1 MSSRK
6 TIFKANGIEIN
17 WFSSLE
23 TPVLAVSPLTLSLFL
38 DLFCS
43 IFILSFSMHT
53 ILQTWKRSTLRKSK
67 ERRIG
72 FAFRDSITPSND
84 RTRDESLRLLRKNFE
99 YAKSFASGKGPCYLK
114 CFLLAAKAPNIEIHF
129 RNRT

>member
-1 MSSRK
+1 MSNRK
-6 TIFKANGIEIN
+6 TIFKASDIEIK

-23 TPVLAVSPLTLSLFL
+23 TPGLAVSPLTLSLFL

-53 ILQTWKRSTLRKSK
+53 ILQTWKRSALRKSK
-67 ERRIG
+67 ERRID
-72 FAFRDSITPSND
+72 FAFRDLVTPPND

-99 YAKSFASGKGPCYLK
+99 YAKSFAPGKGPCYLK
-114 CFLLAAKAPNIEIHF
+114 CFFLAAQAPNIEVHF